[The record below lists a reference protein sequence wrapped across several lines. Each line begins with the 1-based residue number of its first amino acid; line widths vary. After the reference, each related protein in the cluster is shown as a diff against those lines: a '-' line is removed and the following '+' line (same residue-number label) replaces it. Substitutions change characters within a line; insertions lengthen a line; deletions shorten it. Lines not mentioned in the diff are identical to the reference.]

1 VTQQLLC
8 CLQHPPPSPEHS
20 LQLPPT
26 APTSVTPLA
35 LKLVTPPLVVT
46 VAFTQVLPSALTCTV
61 SPTPGAALSV
71 PVTTCAAVLVMKS
84 LADVPVSALNP
95 TPLSVIVGA
104 VLSIL
109 ITRSSVVAT
118 FPATS
123 VASRRLDR
131 QLLTIELSNWCV
143 RLHTTQFRHTELA
156 RYIRRPSKHL
166 HRLACRNRKAC
177 SCTCSQLRPMR

>member
-1 VTQQLLC
+1 
-8 CLQHPPPSPEHS
+8 
-20 LQLPPT
+20 
-26 APTSVTPLA
+26 
-35 LKLVTPPLVVT
+35 
-46 VAFTQVLPSALTCTV
+46 
-61 SPTPGAALSV
+61 
-71 PVTTCAAVLVMKS
+71 MKS

-166 HRLACRNRKAC
+166 HRLACRNRKAARVRARATPDALTYTGVT
-177 SCTCSQLRPMR
+177 STVVFATVSSV